1 MMVPMLKLSTFVL
14 HELSY
19 PQLYPLWWVSVKPLK
34 NLIFAMVD
42 CRCDRCDYPLV
53 HTYPQ

>member
-19 PQLYPLWWVSVKPLK
+19 PQLYPLWWVSVKTVEKTHFFDGGL
-34 NLIFAMVD
+34 
-42 CRCDRCDYPLV
+42 
-53 HTYPQ
+53 